1 MSEQLLTADD
11 IFTYDYHG
19 ALDEVNRSN
28 YSKFEDGKAVRDEHG
43 KIAKG
48 KDYFR
53 ADLER
58 FVCD

>member
-28 YSKFEDGKAVRDEHG
+28 FWRDLYE
-43 KIAKG
+43 
-48 KDYFR
+48 
-53 ADLER
+53 
-58 FVCD
+58 